1 MTYIFLAVL
10 CSVLVS
16 VLLKLARRQQVDVG
30 QAIAWN
36 YVATS
41 LLTAWIFHP
50 SMAILQGPGVPW
62 VGLIGLGVLL
72 PAIFLALATS
82 VRHAGIVRSDAAQR
96 LSLLISLL
104 AAFLLFGE
112 AINATKLAGI
122 VLGLVAL
129 FCMVWRSGGDNTGN
143 GKEAWLWPV
152 VVLAGFAAIDILFKH
167 VAQAGTPF
175 AVSLQA
181 MFALALVVSFAIQI
195 GRRLRGQ
202 MRFSLRSALGG
213 LLLGLAN
220 FGNIVFY
227 VRAHQA
233 LPQQP
238 ALVFSA
244 MNLGVV
250 ALGALVGTLVF
261 REKLSRLNFAGV
273 ALAVAAI
280 ALATRA

>member
-1 MTYIFLAVL
+1 MTYIFLAIL

-50 SMAILQGPGVPW
+50 SMEILHGHGVPW
-62 VGLIGLGVLL
+62 AGLIGLGVLL

-82 VRHAGIVRSDAAQR
+82 VRYAGIVRSDAGQR

-104 AAFLLFGE
+104 AAFVLFGE

-129 FCMVWRSGGDNTGN
+129 CCMVWRGGADNAADS
-143 GKEAWLWPV
+143 KEAWLWPV
-152 VVLAGFAAIDILFKH
+152 VVLVGFAAIDILFKH

-181 MFALALVVSFAIQI
+181 MFALALVVSFAIQLW
-195 GRRLRGQ
+195 RRVRGQ

-238 ALVFSA
+238 ALVFSS

-261 REKLSRLNFAGV
+261 REKPSRLNLAGV
-273 ALAVAAI
+273 ALAVVAI

>member
-50 SMAILQGPGVPW
+50 SMAILHGPGVPW

-129 FCMVWRSGGDNTGN
+129 FCMVWRGGADNTGN
-143 GKEAWLWPV
+143 GKQAWLWPV
-152 VVLAGFAAIDILFKH
+152 VVLAGFASIDILFKH

-181 MFALALVVSFAIQI
+181 MFALALLVSFAIQI